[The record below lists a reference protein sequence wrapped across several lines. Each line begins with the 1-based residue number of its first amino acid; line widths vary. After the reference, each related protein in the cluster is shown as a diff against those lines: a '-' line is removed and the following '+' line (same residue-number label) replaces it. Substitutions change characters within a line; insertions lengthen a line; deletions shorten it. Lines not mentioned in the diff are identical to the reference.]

1 MNASHPQL
9 PLGLGP
15 KWWAISAFSDQE
27 QGLQDGIAH
36 LGPSYGSLRHLR
48 IISCKRTRCHQKTG
62 MNALVGIHTYLKKN
76 SLNKAPGH
84 NEESL
89 NAKEIMIY
97 WTMRLIKGKGWQAS
111 ESEKL
116 HFLKL
121 NFLKRPISKGSTFS
135 FESPYRL
142 VCKVEDRGESL

>member
-48 IISCKRTRCHQKTG
+48 IISCKRTRC
-62 MNALVGIHTYLKKN
+62 IKK
-76 SLNKAPGH
+76 
-84 NEESL
+84 
-89 NAKEIMIY
+89 
-97 WTMRLIKGKGWQAS
+97 QA
-111 ESEKL
+111 
-116 HFLKL
+116 
-121 NFLKRPISKGSTFS
+121 
-135 FESPYRL
+135 
-142 VCKVEDRGESL
+142 